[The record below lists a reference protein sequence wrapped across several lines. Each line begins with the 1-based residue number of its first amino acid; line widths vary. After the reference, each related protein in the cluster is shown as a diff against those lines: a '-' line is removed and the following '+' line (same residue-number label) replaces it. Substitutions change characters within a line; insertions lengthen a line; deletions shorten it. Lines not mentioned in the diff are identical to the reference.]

1 MKTKMTT
8 TTILA
13 AGCLLASPLLAQ
25 VTIADEATMLAAV
38 NGIRA
43 QGRTCPGGRAF
54 PAVPPLVKNPNLNI
68 AASTLAVNNSAP
80 ENFRGLS
87 PFYLAFASAAV
98 YTGGFLNPDG
108 TTTFVAPDVKDI
120 VANGKVQAVAAPG
133 YWLSNAQACE
143 DMMTADY
150 TEVGYGVSNKPGN
163 FPTVVVL
170 MAAPYS
176 AGQAANYKARIFAE
190 LNRIRATGISPD
202 KYPGAKCTASPQPP
216 LKWND
221 KFEQAAQFHSDDYAA
236 KGIIDKDNSPHKG
249 SAGDMPADRIRK
261 AGCTGGAAENVM
273 FNGSSTLKKPEYF
286 AQAWIY
292 ESSGHC
298 STIMSGPV
306 AGIGIAHSIG
316 LQGLPT
322 GPFVTFNAGQDTGCT
337 TFTKTAPSGSTTTS
351 TTTPPPTPVTGG
363 AACPARSFGVSS
375 NKTWVEFRLPAG
387 DAGKAISI
395 PGGAHAKYVF
405 PACHRA
411 WWSDLTYTCSNG
423 QWQLT
428 SGKMDADGLCHGSP
442 GNSPYVAYGDK

>member
-1 MKTKMTT
+1 MRTKMTT

-13 AGCLLASPLLAQ
+13 AGCLLASPLLLAQ

-38 NGIRA
+38 NAIRA
-43 QGRTCPGGRAF
+43 QARTCPGGKAF
-54 PAVPPLVKNPNLNI
+54 PAAPPLVKSTSLGIVAN
-68 AASTLAVNNSAP
+68 TLATTNTAP

-87 PFYLAFASAAV
+87 PHYLAFGSAAV
-98 YTGGFLNPDG
+98 YTGGFLNQSPQV
-108 TTTFVAPDVKDI
+108 FVAPDVKDY
-120 VANGKVQAVAAPG
+120 VVNGKVQAVAAPEF
-133 YWLSNAQACE
+133 WLSNAQTCA
-143 DMMTADY
+143 DLMTAEF
-150 TEVGYGVSNKPGN
+150 TEVGYGVSNKPGY
-163 FPTVVVL
+163 FPTLVIL

-176 AGQAANYKARIFAE
+176 ASQTANYKARIFAE
-190 LNRIRATGISPD
+190 LNRIRAAGISPATF
-202 KYPGAKCTASPQPP
+202 PGAKCTAGPQPP

-249 SAGDMPADRIRK
+249 SAGDMPADRIKR
-261 AGCTGGAAENVM
+261 AGCTGGAGENVM
-273 FNGSSTLKKPEYF
+273 FSGHSTLKTPEHF

-298 STIMSGPV
+298 STVMSGPV
-306 AGIGIAHSIG
+306 AGIGIAHSTG
-316 LQGLPT
+316 LQALPT
-322 GPFVTFNAGQDTGCT
+322 GPFVTFNVGPDTGCT
-337 TFTKTAPSGSTTTS
+337 ASTKTAPSGS
-351 TTTPPPTPVTGG
+351 TTPPPTPVTGG
-363 AACPARSFGVSS
+363 TSCPARSFGVSS

-387 DAGKAISI
+387 DAGKTISI

-428 SGKMDADGLCHGSP
+428 AGKMDADGLCHGSP
-442 GNSPYVAYGDK
+442 GNSPYVAYGEK